1 MRVTKYGVRGVVGFA
16 FLAMLSSMPQSVS
29 GLAIENACERVEV
42 IYARGSGEGRGA
54 NANIRFKTELERRIQ
69 SSDTRLHYYELG
81 TDSYNGVNYPAVK
94 IDDWVVAPGALVSAG
109 QSFKYG
115 DSVAKGKTEFKS
127 YVEQRMKKCGDAV
140 FVVGGYSQGAQV
152 VREGIEQLTAT
163 QKDRIASLALFGDP
177 KLFLPE
183 GLGGTFAPQCYTNI
197 FKSKWRRAVPN
208 CRTNSGSLLP
218 QIPYL
223 SDSLKDKTGL
233 WCNDND
239 FVCGSS
245 RLIADYWGHYKY
257 AEPGQAIDKAVKEAA
272 EKVKTKLPPLQAQK
286 IDTKFKQGDGIAGQD
301 IAFIIDGHSSM
312 TSRLPQIKD
321 YIRKVA
327 AAVKDKNGRVAISLF
342 GANDPDRD
350 ENGDILPG
358 QPPQFESRVDG
369 IPFEASFDQMIQA
382 LDEVHTKAPDK
393 GSPIEG
399 MRVTLESLN
408 WRQGAAKSLVLFTNQ
423 SNFKDP
429 DYNGDTKALVLKRAL
444 EIDPVSIFPVVP
456 QDAEGAYQV
465 LADKSSGKLF
475 VDSGEGEIKD
485 EIINTVMNRP
495 VVLFGNSEYAAPVG
509 QEITFDVS
517 QSYVLDSTI
526 TKYDWD
532 FDGDLEFEETT
543 TMPEVNHTYAA
554 NGDRIVQVR
563 ATAANGMISNG
574 SVVAKVGPAPQAV
587 LPRTP
592 LNLKV
597 AAVSDQATAAT
608 LSWLPADTLAAGWA
622 ISVNGVNV
630 GIVTGDKTT
639 IEVTDL
645 QRVEDIVLGVAGIA
659 NDGSVGDSA
668 TVVLAK
674 PVPTVPVQPCTTGT
688 WLQNLICQSTL
699 WYNMFIQ
706 QVTQWWFAL
715 PR

>member
-1 MRVTKYGVRGVVGFA
+1 MKHGIQGMVGFV
-16 FLAMLSSMPQSVS
+16 FLAMLSLVPQSVS
-29 GLAIENACERVEV
+29 GLEVENTCGRVEA

-54 NANIRFKTELERRIQ
+54 DGNIRFKAELEKRIQ

-81 TDSYNGVNYPAVK
+81 TDSYNGVSYPAVK
-94 IDDWVVAPGALVSAG
+94 IDDWAVAPGALVSAG

-115 DSVAKGKTEFKS
+115 DSIAKGKTELKS

-140 FVVGGYSQGAQV
+140 FVVGGYSQGAQA
-152 VREGIEQLTAT
+152 VREGIEQLTSA
-163 QKDRIASLALFGDP
+163 QKDRIVFLALFGDP

-245 RLIADYWGHYKY
+245 RLIVDYWGHYKY
-257 AEPGQAIDKAVKEAA
+257 AEPGQAIDEAAKEAA
-272 EKVKTKLPPLQAQK
+272 EKVKVKLPPLQAQK

-327 AAVKDKNGRVAISLF
+327 AGVKDKNGRVAIGFF

-399 MRVTLESLN
+399 MRVTLERLN

-456 QDAEGAYQV
+456 PEAEGAYQV
-465 LADKSSGKLF
+465 LADKSSGKVF

-495 VVLFGNSEYAAPVG
+495 VVLFGNTEYAAPVG
-509 QEITFDVS
+509 QEVTFDVS
-517 QSYVLDSTI
+517 RSYVLDSTI

-543 TMPEVNHTYAA
+543 IAPEVNHTYAV

-574 SVVAKVGPAPQAV
+574 SVVVRVGSAPQSV
-587 LPRTP
+587 LPKAP
-592 LNLKV
+592 HNLKV
-597 AAVSDQATAAT
+597 IAASDQATVAT
-608 LSWLPADTLAAGWA
+608 LSWTSADTIARGWA

-630 GIVTGDKTT
+630 GIVAGDKTT

-645 QRVEDIVLGVAGIA
+645 QRVEDVVLGVAGVT
-659 NDGSVGDSA
+659 NDGSVGDVA

-674 PVPTVPVQPCTTGT
+674 PAPTVPVQPCTTGT
-688 WLQNLICQSTL
+688 WLQKLICQTTL

-706 QVTQWWFAL
+706 QATQWWLAL